1 MPACTAQLS
10 TPLTVFEMKRSCFVA
25 ASFLAATVLLTG
37 SLLSGCSARLN
48 WQGFSGRYAFH
59 TTADLRLLTDCDGLP
74 SEEEGRETA
83 ELVEEL
89 LHDLDESLSVTDE
102 SSSVYAF
109 NAAAP
114 GKTVQLDRAAY
125 DVFVL
130 AQELYEETDGYYDPT
145 VFHSV
150 EAYGFYNFTAG
161 DEAPD
166 RLPSEEQLTAFRTLS
181 SYFPEIVLW
190 EEDGMYYA
198 QKPEGAAAQAE
209 GETYVLKVDFGGI
222 GKGYAADRV
231 KELTERFSY
240 GYFSFSGSSMA
251 VRKYTPER
259 AYFEL
264 SVAAPRD
271 SGHYLTANVQD
282 TCLSTSADN
291 GLYYEIGGTRYSQII
306 NPKTMM
312 PVNVKDGKNVSGIVT
327 ATVLG
332 ESAARCDALTTAL
345 MAMGRERALQFLS
358 TIEETVWFV
367 ELDGEELTVYTNA
380 PEESYSLA
388 AGYENVVTI

>member
-10 TPLTVFEMKRSCFVA
+10 TPLTVFEMKRSCSVA
-25 ASFLAATVLLTG
+25 ASCRAAAVLLTG

-48 WQGFSGRYAFH
+48 WQGFSGCYAFH
-59 TTADLRLLTDCDGLP
+59 TTADLRLLTELDGLP
-74 SEEEGRETA
+74 SEEEGQETA

-114 GKTVQLDRAAY
+114 GETVQLDRAAY

-198 QKPEGAAAQAE
+198 QKPEGATAQAE

-251 VRKYTPER
+251 VGKYTPER

-291 GLYYEIGGTRYSQII
+291 GLYYEIDGTRYSQII

-345 MAMGRERALQFLS
+345 MAMGRERALQFIS
-358 TIEETVWFV
+358 TVEETVWFV

>member
-48 WQGFSGRYAFH
+48 WQGFSGCYAFH
-59 TTADLRLLTDCDGLP
+59 TTADLRLLTELDGLP
-74 SEEEGRETA
+74 SEEEGQETA

-114 GKTVQLDRAAY
+114 GETVQLDRAAY

-150 EAYGFYNFTAG
+150 EAYGFYNFKAG

-198 QKPEGAAAQAE
+198 QKPEGASAQAE

-222 GKGYAADRV
+222 AKGYAADRV

-271 SGHYLTANVQD
+271 SGHYLTASVQD

-291 GLYYEIGGTRYSQII
+291 GLYYEIEGTRYSQII

-388 AGYENVVTI
+388 AGYKSVVTI

>member
-1 MPACTAQLS
+1 M
-10 TPLTVFEMKRSCFVA
+10 
-25 ASFLAATVLLTG
+25 
-37 SLLSGCSARLN
+37 
-48 WQGFSGRYAFH
+48 
-59 TTADLRLLTDCDGLP
+59 
-74 SEEEGRETA
+74 
-83 ELVEEL
+83 
-89 LHDLDESLSVTDE
+89 
-102 SSSVYAF
+102 
-109 NAAAP
+109 
-114 GKTVQLDRAAY
+114 
-125 DVFVL
+125 
-130 AQELYEETDGYYDPT
+130 
-145 VFHSV
+145 

-166 RLPSEEQLTAFRTLS
+166 RHPSEEQLTAFRTLS
-181 SYFPEIVLW
+181 TYFPEIVLW
-190 EEDGMYYA
+190 EEEGTYYA
-198 QKPEGAAAQAE
+198 HKPEGASAQAE

-251 VRKYTPER
+251 VGKYTPER

-282 TCLSTSADN
+282 TCLSTSSDN
-291 GLYYEIGGTRYSQII
+291 GLYYEIEGTRYSQII

-345 MAMGRERALQFLS
+345 MAMGRERALRFLS
-358 TIEETVWFV
+358 TVEETVWFV

-388 AGYENVVTI
+388 AGYKNVATI